1 MLKPAPS
8 FRLRGAPSASWTART
23 PDSTGRLVGASFYHG
38 HLVGG
43 PYLENMNRS
52 LWLQCNESRLVELHS
67 SRRVEVRT
75 SSDGSLGVW
84 LCGDGPD
91 VLLFEGPESGA
102 TWLDWRRSWRRARRR
117 RSFATDGDLQ
127 RPDRREEYCS
137 FTPRVRDA

>member
-1 MLKPAPS
+1 MLMPAPS

-91 VLLFEGPESGA
+91 VLLFEGPESGSYLA
-102 TWLDWRRSWRRARRR
+102 GLAEILAAGKAEEVLRYGGRSPA
-117 RSFATDGDLQ
+117 A
-127 RPDRREEYCS
+127 
-137 FTPRVRDA
+137 